1 MLGVSGGDTRPI
13 REMPGRFVR
22 FGWIILGCPD
32 SLCAWKYMDERER
45 PPDEFDELA
54 TWIFIHNIPTNKNPR
69 HLTVTGYVIGG
80 DGDYQKHL
88 ASI

>member
-1 MLGVSGGDTRPI
+1 
-13 REMPGRFVR
+13 
-22 FGWIILGCPD
+22 
-32 SLCAWKYMDERER
+32 MDERER

-88 ASI
+88 AII